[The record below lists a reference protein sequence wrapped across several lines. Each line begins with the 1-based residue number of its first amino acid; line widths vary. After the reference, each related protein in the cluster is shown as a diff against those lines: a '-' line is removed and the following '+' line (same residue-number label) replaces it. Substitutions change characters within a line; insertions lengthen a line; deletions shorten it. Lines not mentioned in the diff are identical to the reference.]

1 MKSIIIKWFIF
12 WFSFFIWIMF
22 WILAIYAVNWSNL
35 PANVTEE
42 TILTKDLWND
52 TINTLKQNIDLL
64 NSNIDSLTL
73 KVDKK
78 PIFYWER
85 TAATSSA
92 NVPLV
97 YDSLIDNYNW
107 YSNWTYTIKLK
118 WIYEVCATSWFSN
131 HSSASVVSYIRIN
144 GVNKRY
150 LMGTYTDSTN
160 RWQRRSYNC
169 WIYNLNVWDE
179 ITYVPTSRWDECTT
193 SNICSLEVK
202 FLSAN

>member
-1 MKSIIIKWFIF
+1 MKATIIKWFIF

-42 TILTKDLWND
+42 TVLDKNLWNS
-52 TINTLKQNIDLL
+52 TINTLKE
-64 NSNIDSLTL
+64 NIDSLNL

-85 TAATSSA
+85 TAATSTA

-97 YDSLIDNYNW
+97 YDSIIDNYNW

-131 HSSASVVSYIRIN
+131 HSTTSVASYIRVN
-144 GVNKRY
+144 DVNKKY
-150 LMGTYTDSTN
+150 LIGTYTDSTN
-160 RWQRRSYNC
+160 RRQRRSYNC
-169 WIYNLNVWDE
+169 WIYDLNFWDT
-179 ITYVPTSRWDECTT
+179 ITYVPTLRWDEC
-193 SNICSLEVK
+193 SVANICSLEVK
-202 FLSAN
+202 YLSAN